1 MKNITY
7 INAGAGSGKT
17 YRLTEEMVDKVKKGL
32 CTPSQIIASTF
43 TEAAAADLKKNARE
57 KFLQNNLLTEAAELE
72 SAAI

>member
-17 YRLTEEMVDKVKKGL
+17 YRLTEEMVNKVKDGF

-43 TEAAAADLKKNARE
+43 TNDAAADLKKNAR
-57 KFLQNNLLTEAAELE
+57 
-72 SAAI
+72 